1 MSAND
6 TARLRD
12 FPAVF
17 LSYDEPWADRN
28 WLDLKAI
35 LPRAVRVHGVKGLD
49 ACHKAAA
56 AAVPGDWVVTVDAD
70 TRISPALADA
80 PVDASLLTGNFRLD
94 WLARNV
100 VNGLWSGN
108 GCVKLWPKALI
119 AEMRTHE
126 AAPDGT
132 LSLDHDVAAIRHGKS
147 AQVTMPERAVRTDPA
162 ATAFHA
168 FRAGLR
174 ETAFLRSLA
183 EQSAQRQGKAGWQ
196 SESDLLRLIMIWCM
210 VGRQALNGRWMLYG
224 ARLGMALADL
234 WPDWDLRQIN
244 DHDAISQLW
253 TQRIQP
259 RFQRGRPRS
268 NEGVAWNWAALEAD
282 LAELARRISD
292 LGGPELPE
300 LDAAKSGALART
312 DLLASPVRPARLDAL
327 GVRLLAAARTPEAKA
342 VARAVLEQAAIQ
354 GHPAAHFNL
363 GRLLERPSSP
373 DPARAAWHLAVAA
386 RLGNAAAQT
395 RLQAL
400 RTEGADLP
408 TARLAAELPLV
419 RPGAKGATRP
429 TGATLCLALDKG
441 VTLLPQAALHVP
453 DPALVSAGT
462 VLGYLSICPVTGL
475 PRPRGIRLTRADR
488 LAEPAAAVLPLVL
501 GSLPPPQD
509 AATALQGGLADPLA
523 DLPPVLATLGRDA
536 PFGDHWVLGSLLARL
551 GHVPRGPELQQ
562 LATRSP
568 QALDTQIVSLARQLE
583 LQADAEVPVWSAA
596 ESRAVKRKL
605 PLVASRAAWV
615 ATANA
620 LSGLG
625 PTRQRQA
632 ALFHAAARSI
642 WGDDPVGR

>member
-70 TRISPALADA
+70 SRISPVLADA
-80 PVDASLLTGNFRLD
+80 PVPEPLLTGNFRLD

-126 AAPDGT
+126 AAPDDT
-132 LSLDHDVAAIRHGKS
+132 LSLDHDVAAIRQGKS

-183 EQSAQRQGKAGWQ
+183 EQGAKRLGRKDLQ
-196 SESDLLRLIMIWCM
+196 SEPELLRLILIWST

-224 ARLGMALADL
+224 ARLGLALVEL
-234 WPDWDLRQIN
+234 WPGWDLRQIN
-244 DHDAISQLW
+244 DHDVIRRLW
-253 TQRIQP
+253 AERIQP
-259 RFQRGRPRS
+259 RFQRGRPS
-268 NEGVAWNWAALEAD
+268 SADGLAWNWTALEEE
-282 LAELARRISD
+282 LVELARGIMDR
-292 LGGPELPE
+292 GGPDLPE
-300 LDAAKSGALART
+300 LDATKSGALARS
-312 DLLASPVRPARLDAL
+312 DLLTSPVRPARLDAL
-327 GVRLLAAARTPEAKA
+327 GHRLLAAARTPQAA
-342 VARAVLEQAAIQ
+342 ATARAVLEHAAVQ

-363 GRLLERPSSP
+363 ARLLERPSSH
-373 DPARAAWHLAVAA
+373 DPARAAWHLVAAA

-400 RTEGADLP
+400 RTTDADQP
-408 TARLAAELPLV
+408 VARVAAELPLV
-419 RPGAKGATRP
+419 RSDAQDPARP
-429 TGATLCLALDKG
+429 TSDALCLVLDPG
-441 VTLLPQAALHVP
+441 VMLAPQATLHVP
-453 DPALVSAGT
+453 DPDLVADGMG
-462 VLGYLSICPVTGL
+462 LGYLSICPVTGFA
-475 PRPRGIRLTRADR
+475 RPRGIRLARAER
-488 LAEPAAAVLPLVL
+488 LEDPVAAILPLVL
-501 GSLPPPQD
+501 GSLPQPVD
-509 AATALQGGLADPLA
+509 AAAALRGGLADPA
-523 DLPPVLATLGRDA
+523 TDLPPILATLGRDG

-551 GHVPRGPELQQ
+551 RQVPSGAALKR
-562 LATRSP
+562 LATLSDE
-568 QALDTQIVSLARQLE
+568 ALGTRISSLARELE
-583 LQADAEVPVWSAA
+583 LETGTVIPVWSAA
-596 ESRAVKRKL
+596 ESRALKRML
-605 PLVASRAAWV
+605 SQVPSRLAWL
-615 ATANA
+615 ATARA

-625 PTRQRQA
+625 PRWQRQA
-632 ALFHAAARSI
+632 ALFQAAARSI
-642 WGDDPVGR
+642 WGDEPVGV